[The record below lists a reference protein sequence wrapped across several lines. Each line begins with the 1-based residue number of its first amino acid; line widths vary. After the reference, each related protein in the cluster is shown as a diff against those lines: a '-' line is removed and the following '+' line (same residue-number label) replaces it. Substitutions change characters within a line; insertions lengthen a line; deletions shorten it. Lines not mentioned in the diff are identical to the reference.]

1 MSGIDIPEGTTF
13 EEAQRALASRVA
25 QLESGEAGLD
35 EAVRIFEEAMAYQ
48 RFCERRLTEIKGR
61 IEELTA
67 EDLPSP
73 GPGAPPADD
82 EEDDGPF

>member
-1 MSGIDIPEGTTF
+1 MSGFEIPEETTF
-13 EEAQRALASRVA
+13 EEAQRALAQRVA

-67 EDLPSP
+67 EDLPAAQPPPP
-73 GPGAPPADD
+73 GDD
-82 EEDDGPF
+82 EVEDPF

>member
-1 MSGIDIPEGTTF
+1 VSGIEIPEGTTF
-13 EEAQRALASRVA
+13 EEAQRELAQRVA

-35 EAVRIFEEAMAYQ
+35 EAVRVFEEAMAYQ

-67 EDLPSP
+67 EGL
-73 GPGAPPADD
+73 PPAPGT
-82 EEDDGPF
+82 EDPSGDPGREGPF